1 MINNLIL
8 CQYILAGFMSPV
20 HISTTAKALLL
31 ALPLLAVIA
40 TVYKATKLDEI
51 KLVSFVREV
60 VILFGSILVFMILT
74 AVAIFSII
82 KLSIG

>member
-1 MINNLIL
+1 MMNSLL
-8 CQYILAGFMSPV
+8 FQYVLAGFMAPV
-20 HISTTAKALLL
+20 HISATANALLL

-74 AVAIFSII
+74 AAVIFVII
-82 KLSIG
+82 KLTIG